1 MATRVK
7 LTAKFL
13 EGLKTTGE
21 RYQHMDTEVRGL
33 GVVIFPSGV
42 KSYFHVKKVQGRP
55 ERVTLGNIY
64 ELGGVNKNGVPD
76 VAEGLNRARAE
87 AAKRNGALATWR
99 NNQYEGPSP
108 LAADR
113 SKVTLAAVLEE
124 YITRKVLTKTDKTE
138 KKETEI
144 RGMVSYIPELKSRM
158 LTQITR
164 KDVQDAH
171 DRIATNNG
179 PSIANRVAQSVRRLY
194 YFAEGLEWY
203 SGSNPAKKIQFCE
216 ERSKSQATRSVK
228 QSEMPRYLAGLLA
241 HEDRDFR
248 EIVLLGLY
256 TLARPGDVMAMQC
269 ADLDLDSDNPTWMCP
284 NEKMRRPYAVGLP
297 KQAVEILRGRIL
309 TGKYVFPSWGAAGH
323 RHTVYEAWIKFVA
336 AIGITGESQLTQ
348 YGATRHTTASWL
360 ADMGYSGLVIDAALG
375 HKPGAIVNVY
385 AHVAAEPV
393 RQAVQLVVDRM
404 HGTKPKL
411 AVVNARRPRKTA

>member
-1 MATRVK
+1 MVNRVK
-7 LTAKFL
+7 FTSKFL
-13 EGLKTTGE
+13 EGLKTTGA

-33 GVVIFPSGV
+33 GVVVFPSGV
-42 KSYFHVKKVQGRP
+42 KSYFHVRNIQGRP
-55 ERVTLGNIY
+55 ERRTLGPVKDLDLDKARGVAS
-64 ELGGVNKNGVPD
+64 ELNGKLAD
-76 VAEGLNRARAE
+76 WRAHE
-87 AAKRNGALATWR
+87 
-99 NNQYEGPSP
+99 YEGPSP
-108 LAADR
+108 LATDH
-113 SKVTLAAVLEE
+113 SKTTLAEVLEE
-124 YITRKVLTKTDKTE
+124 YVTRKVKTKTDKTD

-144 RGMVSYIPELKSRM
+144 RSMITYVPELKGRL

-171 DRIATNNG
+171 DRIATGNG
-179 PSIANRVAQSVRRLY
+179 PAVANRVAQAIRRLY

-203 SGSNPAKKIQFCE
+203 SGSNPARKIQLCE

-228 QSEMPRYLAGLLA
+228 QSEMPRYLAGVLA

-256 TLARPGDVMAMQC
+256 TLARPGDVMAMEC
-269 ADLDLDSDNPTWMCP
+269 ADLDLDSDNPTWTCP
-284 NEKMRRPYAVGLP
+284 NEKMRRPYAIALCT
-297 KQAVEILRGRIL
+297 QAVEILRGRLL
-309 TGKYVFPSWGAAGH
+309 TGKYVFPSWGADGH
-323 RHTVYEAWIKFVA
+323 RHTVYEQWIKFVK
-336 AIGITGESQLTQ
+336 AIGIAGEPQLTQ
-348 YGATRHTTASWL
+348 YGGTRHSTASWL